1 MHICSIALGWPLMY
15 LYGDGKIRI
24 FAYLHSLIKTIKEH
38 RENLKEL
45 HLQILP
51 D

>member
-1 MHICSIALGWPLMY
+1 MHICSIALGWPLIY
-15 LYGDGKIRI
+15 LYGDGKSEFVLI
-24 FAYLHSLIKTIKEH
+24 YIKTIKEH
-38 RENLKEL
+38 RENLKEV